1 MKTNGSV
8 VDLEALKALVGD
20 GVQPLGLKTSRSGSK
35 AENLGSAHL
44 LPETRPRRG
53 SALRQVLM
61 SLIANLGT
69 INTGMAF
76 GFSAVVIPQL
86 TNPKSDIA
94 VNMDQASWIASLSSA
109 STPVGCILSGWLM
122 DAVGRRRALLL
133 TEAPLVL
140 GWLLIATANSL
151 PQMYAG
157 RLLVGLGS
165 GMVGA
170 PARVYTGEVTQPH
183 LRGTLSALASVGVS
197 LGVLLEYAVGSCV
210 EWRVLAGV
218 SAAVPALALL
228 LTALTPESPAWLVSR
243 GRHQEAQAALLR
255 VRGAN
260 CDVQRELD
268 DMRSFAERNNVSKL
282 GWSDTFR
289 ELAKPSAVKPFLI
302 LVAYF
307 GIYQFSGVNTIT
319 FYAVEVFQES
329 GASMDK
335 YLATILLGVV
345 RLLFTIA
352 GCAALRRCGRRP
364 LTLFSSV
371 GCGLS
376 MLGLGAYMQAWAPAA
391 GQALDQTAR
400 TATWFPVACIFVYIA
415 FCTVGFL
422 IVPWVMIGEVYPS
435 NVRGIVGGLTTCAA
449 HMFVFLVV
457 KSFPLLQGLIG
468 RPGTFLL
475 YGTISVVGTA
485 FFWACLPETKGR
497 SLQEIEDYFSGRS
510 DSLSKKQKPA
520 SRSDNNNKETPA
532 VVVVGSGGH
541 QKVLVPPKGQ
551 ALP

>member
-1 MKTNGSV
+1 MKSVTGSM
-8 VDLEALKALVGD
+8 VDVESLKALVGD
-20 GVQPLGLKTSRSGSK
+20 APLAVPLVVPLKTSRSGSR

-44 LPETRPRRG
+44 LPEARPRRG
-53 SALRQVLM
+53 SSLRQVLM
-61 SLIANLGT
+61 SFIANLGT

-86 TNPKSDIA
+86 VSPTSDIIIDE
-94 VNMDQASWIASLSSA
+94 NQASWIASLSSA

-122 DAVGRRRALLL
+122 DAIGRKRALLL
-133 TEAPLVL
+133 TEIPLLL
-140 GWLLIATANSL
+140 GWLLIATAAPVSGL
-151 PQMYAG
+151 YQIYAG

-197 LGVLLEYAVGSCV
+197 LGVLLEYSVGSCV
-210 EWRVLAGV
+210 SWRLLAGL
-218 SAAVPALALL
+218 SSIVPSLALL
-228 LTALTPESPAWLVSR
+228 LTLLAPESPAWLVSR
-243 GRHQEAQAALLR
+243 GRHQEASDSLFR

-268 DMRSFAERNNVSKL
+268 DMRAFAERNNLAKL
-282 GWSDTFR
+282 GWRDTFK
-289 ELAKPSAVKPFLI
+289 ELVKPAAAKPFLI

-319 FYAVEVFQES
+319 FYAVHVFTES

-345 RLLFTIA
+345 RLLFTVA
-352 GCAALRRCGRRP
+352 GCVALRRCGRRP
-364 LTLFSSV
+364 LTLTSSI
-371 GCGLS
+371 GCGVC
-376 MLGLGAYMQAWAPAA
+376 MVGLGGYMLAWEVWSE
-391 GQALDQTAR
+391 GGDITR
-400 TATWFPVACIFVYIA
+400 TATWFPVACIFLYTA
-415 FCTVGFL
+415 FCTTGFL

-435 NVRGIVGGLTTCAA
+435 NVRGLIGGLTTCAA

-457 KSFPLLQGLIG
+457 KSFPLMESLMGHS
-468 RPGTFLL
+468 GTFLM
-475 YGTISVVGTA
+475 YGFISIFGTA
-485 FFWACLPETKGR
+485 FFWLFLPETKGR

-510 DSLSKKQKPA
+510 DSLGKHAKKTPVISSSAQQKI
-520 SRSDNNNKETPA
+520 
-532 VVVVGSGGH
+532 
-541 QKVLVPPKGQ
+541 LVPPKGQ

>member
-1 MKTNGSV
+1 MKSMTGSM
-8 VDLEALKALVGD
+8 VDVESLKALVGD
-20 GVQPLGLKTSRSGSK
+20 APLVAPLVAPLKASRSGSR

-44 LPETRPRRG
+44 LPETPWRPRRG

-61 SLIANLGT
+61 SFIANLGT

-86 TNPKSDIA
+86 KSATSDITIDE
-94 VNMDQASWIASLSSA
+94 DQASWIASLSSA

-122 DAVGRRRALLL
+122 DAIGRRRALLL
-133 TEAPLVL
+133 TEIPLLL
-140 GWLLIATANSL
+140 GWVLIATAAPVSGL
-151 PQMYAG
+151 YQIYAG

-197 LGVLLEYAVGSCV
+197 LGVLLEYSVGSCV
-210 EWRVLAGV
+210 PWRVLAGL
-218 SAAVPALALL
+218 SSIVPTLALL
-228 LTALTPESPAWLVSR
+228 LTLIAPESPAWLVSR
-243 GRHQEAQAALLR
+243 GRHQEARESLLR

-268 DMRSFAERNNVSKL
+268 DMRAFAERNNVAKL

-289 ELAKPSAVKPFLI
+289 ELVKPAAVKPFLI

-319 FYAVEVFQES
+319 FYAVHVFTES

-335 YLATILLGVV
+335 YLATTLLGVV
-345 RLLFTIA
+345 RLLFTVA
-352 GCAALRRCGRRP
+352 GCMALRRCGRRP
-364 LTLFSSV
+364 LTLSSSI
-371 GCGLS
+371 GCGVT
-376 MLGLGAYMQAWAPAA
+376 MLGLGGYMLAWETWTEA
-391 GQALDQTAR
+391 GDGTTVR
-400 TATWFPVACIFVYIA
+400 TATWFPVACIFLYTA
-415 FCTVGFL
+415 FCTTGFL

-435 NVRGIVGGLTTCAA
+435 NVRGLIGGLTTCAA

-457 KSFPLLQGLIG
+457 KSFPLMESLMGHS
-468 RPGTFLL
+468 GTFLL
-475 YGTISVVGTA
+475 YGVISIFGTA
-485 FFWACLPETKGR
+485 FFWFFLPETKGR

-510 DSLSKKQKPA
+510 DSLSKPTKKALGGSAAQQKI
-520 SRSDNNNKETPA
+520 
-532 VVVVGSGGH
+532 
-541 QKVLVPPKGQ
+541 LVPPKGQ
-551 ALP
+551 VLP